1 MFYSHSFI
9 HQLYPSKAGTSRRG
23 SDQSEGPC
31 WNVITTSGSPLLA
44 PLLGSDSGYP
54 LSLPDCLSQTCP
66 WGSYTGEGRRN
77 SDGLPGE
84 SLCLASPLLAECPD
98 VSSEVLVFWPH
109 SQRCLCFP
117 FSYFLNLN
125 LRLSHTDGVYID
137 HTYPLS
143 SPSSF
148 S

>member
-1 MFYSHSFI
+1 MGLIY
-9 HQLYPSKAGTSRRG
+9 RG
-23 SDQSEGPC
+23 GQEK
-31 WNVITTSGSPLLA
+31 
-44 PLLGSDSGYP
+44 
-54 LSLPDCLSQTCP
+54 Q
-66 WGSYTGEGRRN
+66 

-137 HTYPLS
+137 HTYPLPPLPA
-143 SPSSF
+143 SPRDPAPHVLF
-148 S
+148 LEYAWM